1 MVHKRIVIIGAT
13 SAIAAETAC
22 LFARDGAIFF
32 VVGRNEDK
40 LDRLAARLQGMGAGA
55 VTTRVL
61 DLEDLPG
68 HRTLPSE
75 ALKAMDGIDVL
86 LIAHGLFMTHPDMDD
101 LDFAAAERIIN
112 VNFLSVVSLLS
123 AFVPYFESMH
133 GGKIAVISSIAGDRG
148 KCRNLVYASAKG
160 GLNIYL
166 QGLRNRLHSKGVSV
180 TTVKPGTVDTP
191 MTAHLP
197 KGVLVVEPQRVARG
211 IYRAIVKGKDE
222 VYVPWFWRPIMKIVK
237 ASPETIFKRLK
248 T

>member
-1 MVHKRIVIIGAT
+1 MVHKRIVIVGAT

-22 LFARDGAIFF
+22 LFAGDGAVFF
-32 VVGRNEDK
+32 LVGRNEAK
-40 LDRLAARLQGMGAGA
+40 LERLAVRLHGLGAGA
-55 VTTRVL
+55 ITTRVL

-86 LIAHGLFMTHPDMDD
+86 LIAHGLFMTDRDMDD
-101 LDFAAAERIIN
+101 LDFAAAEKIIN

-123 AFVPYFESMH
+123 AFVPYFERTRA
-133 GGKIAVISSIAGDRG
+133 GRIAVISSIAGDRG

-160 GLNIYL
+160 GLSIYL
-166 QGLRNRLHSKGVSV
+166 QGLRNRLHFKGVSV

-197 KGVLVVEPQRVARG
+197 KGGLVVEPQRVARG
-211 IYRAIVKGKDE
+211 IYRAILKGKDE
-222 VYVPWFWRPIMKIVK
+222 VYLPWFWWPIMKIVK
-237 ASPETIFKRLK
+237 ASPEMIFKRLK